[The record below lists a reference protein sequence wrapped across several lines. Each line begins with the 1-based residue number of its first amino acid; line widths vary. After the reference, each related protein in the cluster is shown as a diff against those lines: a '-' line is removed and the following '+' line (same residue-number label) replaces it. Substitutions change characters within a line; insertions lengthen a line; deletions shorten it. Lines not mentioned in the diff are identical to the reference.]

1 VQTGLFVLL
10 GLLAQNAP
18 PPAATLQI
26 NLPDALARA
35 KKYGGQ
41 VQTAGIAAE
50 LAREDRKQA
59 KANAL
64 PSVNGFNQFINTQG
78 NGTPSGVYVGAD
90 GVHVYNEQAQVHQE
104 LLAIVRRGEIRRAA
118 ALEAA
123 AKARVDIATRGL
135 TATVMQDYYATVT
148 AVRKVASARTSLDEA
163 KRFLDITDKQEKG
176 GEAAHSDVVK
186 AQLQVQQRDRELQDA
201 LLLIEKAKIT
211 LAVLIFPDF
220 QREYEVVDDASAGL
234 ELPALPKVQSQAAA
248 ANPDLRLAQANI
260 EATKYDVAVARYGY
274 LPSFAVDFFYGISAN
289 QFAAT
294 SSLAPESGRSTLPNY
309 LVENRQN
316 LGYQATVTLNIPLWN
331 WGATR
336 SKVKQAELRQ
346 QQANVDLS
354 LAQRQVQA
362 NLAAFYREA
371 QTALSQIQSLR
382 ESAGLSSESVRLTLL
397 RYQAGEAT
405 ALEVVDAQS
414 TLAAARNA
422 YEDGLLRY
430 RVALANLQTVT
441 GTF

>member
-1 VQTGLFVLL
+1 VHTGLFVLWALL
-10 GLLAQNAP
+10 GQQ
-18 PPAATLQI
+18 ATLQI
-26 NLPDALARA
+26 SLLDALARA

-41 VQTAGIAAE
+41 VQSASIAAE

-64 PSVNGFNQFINTQG
+64 PSVSGFNQFIYTEG
-78 NGTPSGVYVGAD
+78 NGTPSGRYVGAD
-90 GVHVYNEQAQVHQE
+90 GVHVYNEQAQVHQD

-123 AKARVDIATRGL
+123 AKARVDLVSRGL
-135 TATVMQDYYATVT
+135 TSTVMQDYYAVVT
-148 AVRKVASARTSLDEA
+148 AVRKAANARTSLDEA
-163 KRFLDITDKQEKG
+163 RRFMDITDKQERG
-176 GEAAHSDVVK
+176 GEVAHSDVIK

-201 LLLIEKAKIT
+201 RLLVEKTKIAM
-211 LAVLIFPDF
+211 AVLIFSDF
-220 QREYEVVDDASAGL
+220 QQEYDVVDDSAAGL
-234 ELPALPKVQSQAAA
+234 KLPEQEKAQSQAKA
-248 ANPDLRLAQANI
+248 ANPDLRLAQANVD
-260 EATKYDVAVARYGY
+260 AAKYDVGVARYAY
-274 LPSFAVDFFYGISAN
+274 LPSFGVDFFYGISAN
-289 QFAAT
+289 QFAA
-294 SSLAPESGRSTLPNY
+294 SSTDVPESGRSTLPDY
-309 LVENRQN
+309 LVANRQN
-316 LGYQATVTLNIPLWN
+316 LGYQAQVTLNIPLWN

-346 QQANVDLS
+346 DQAALDLT

-371 QTALSQIQSLR
+371 QAALSQIQSLDDSTKLSA
-382 ESAGLSSESVRLTLL
+382 ESLRLTLL
-397 RYQAGEAT
+397 RYEAGEAT
-405 ALEVVDAQS
+405 ALEVVDAQT

-430 RVALANLQTVT
+430 RVALANLETVT

>member
-1 VQTGLFVLL
+1 VQTGLYVLWA
-10 GLLAQNAP
+10 LLAQQ
-18 PPAATLQI
+18 ATLQI
-26 NLPDALARA
+26 SLTDALARA

-41 VQTAGIAAE
+41 VHAASIAAE

-64 PSVNGFNQFINTQG
+64 PSLNGLNQFIYTQG

-90 GVHVYNEQAQVHQE
+90 GVHVYNEQLQAHQD
-104 LLAIVRRGEIRRAA
+104 LLAIARHGEIRRAG

-123 AKARVDIATRGL
+123 ARARVDVSTRGVVS
-135 TATVMQDYYATVT
+135 TVMQDYYAVVS
-148 AVRKVASARTSLDEA
+148 AVRKAGNARTTLDEA
-163 KRFLDITDKQEKG
+163 RRFLDITDKQEKG
-176 GEAAHSDVVK
+176 GEVAHSDVIK
-186 AQLQVQQRDRELQDA
+186 AQLQVQQRERELQDA
-201 LLLIEKAKIT
+201 LLLIEKAKVA

-220 QREYEVVDDASAGL
+220 QQEYDVVDDSTAGL
-234 ELPALPKVQSQAAA
+234 KAPEQEKVQAQSKA
-248 ANPDLRLAQANI
+248 ANPDLRLAQANV
-260 EATKYDVAVARYGY
+260 EAAKYDVGVARYGY
-274 LPSFAVDFFYGISAN
+274 LPSFAVDVFYGISAN
-289 QFAAT
+289 QFAGT
-294 SSLAPESGRSTLPNY
+294 SSQAQDSGRSTLPNY
-309 LVENRQN
+309 LVKNRQN
-316 LGYQATVTLNIPLWN
+316 LGYQAQVTLNIPLWN

-346 QQANVDLS
+346 EQAGVDLS

-362 NLAAFYREA
+362 NVAAFSREA
-371 QTALSQIQSLR
+371 QGSLAQIQSLEDSAR
-382 ESAGLSSESVRLTLL
+382 LSAESLRLTIL

-414 TLAAARNA
+414 TLAVARNS

>member
-1 VQTGLFVLL
+1 VHTGLFVLWALL
-10 GLLAQNAP
+10 GQQ
-18 PPAATLQI
+18 ATLQI
-26 NLPDALARA
+26 SLLDALARA

-41 VQTAGIAAE
+41 VQSASIAAE

-64 PSVNGFNQFINTQG
+64 PSVSGFNQFIYTEG
-78 NGTPSGVYVGAD
+78 NGTPSGRYVGAD
-90 GVHVYNEQAQVHQE
+90 GVHVYNEQAQVHQD

-123 AKARVDIATRGL
+123 AKARVDLVSRGL
-135 TATVMQDYYATVT
+135 TSTVMQDYYAVVT
-148 AVRKVASARTSLDEA
+148 AVRKAANARTSLDEA
-163 KRFLDITDKQEKG
+163 RRFMDITDKQERG
-176 GEAAHSDVVK
+176 GEVAHSDVIK

-201 LLLIEKAKIT
+201 RLLVEKTKVAM
-211 LAVLIFPDF
+211 AVLIFPDF
-220 QREYEVVDDASAGL
+220 QQEYDVVDDSAAGL
-234 ELPALPKVQSQAAA
+234 KLPEQEKAQSQAKV
-248 ANPDLRLAQANI
+248 ANPDLRLAQANVD
-260 EATKYDVAVARYGY
+260 AAKYDVGVARYAY
-274 LPSFAVDFFYGISAN
+274 LPSFGVDFFYGISAN
-289 QFAAT
+289 QFAA
-294 SSLAPESGRSTLPNY
+294 SSTDVPESGRSTLPDY
-309 LVENRQN
+309 LVANRQN
-316 LGYQATVTLNIPLWN
+316 LGYQAQVTLNIPLWN

-346 QQANVDLS
+346 DQAALDLT

-371 QTALSQIQSLR
+371 QAALSQIQSLDDSTKLSA
-382 ESAGLSSESVRLTLL
+382 ESLRLTLL
-397 RYQAGEAT
+397 RYEAGEAT
-405 ALEVVDAQS
+405 ALEVVDAQT

-430 RVALANLQTVT
+430 RVALANLETVT